1 MNSLESNFSLF
12 QTSLSALAKRQEV
25 LASNIANNDTPNFKS
40 KDFDYRRVIESALS
54 LGDGSQSETR
64 LKPEDFNLHVFN
76 RNQMPGVDGNDVN
89 LDTERAELATN
100 ALKYESMVT
109 FTQIDIKN
117 LLSVLQG

>member
-54 LGDGSQSETR
+54 VGDGSQSETR